1 MAAPGCEPGQ
11 TGLPTLPFGCFS
23 WRQLCAASFV
33 VRKGIFGSSLAHQK
47 RDLRGPEPLLV
58 ACPRENKAPISYLQR
73 FGQWEGGVF
82 CLHPEELAALHLA
95 SVLKFWPGDQARPA
109 GDPPWK
115 ARREPGCISPAFHF
129 PDAGV
134 RLLPLVMPEL
144 QHGAEAEGSQY
155 GSLAPPIASGRLKV
169 WVHLGFRG

>member
-1 MAAPGCEPGQ
+1 METTVCCKFCG
-11 TGLPTLPFGCFS
+11 
-23 WRQLCAASFV
+23 
-33 VRKGIFGSSLAHQK
+33 QK
-47 RDLRGPEPLLV
+47 RDTWFFISTPEEGFEGSRTPT
-58 ACPRENKAPISYLQR
+58 CPRENKAPISYLQR

-95 SVLKFWPGDQARPA
+95 SVLKFLPGDQAHPA

-115 ARREPGCISPAFHF
+115 ARREPGCTSPAFRF

-144 QHGAEAEGSQY
+144 QRGAETEGSQY
-155 GSLAPPIASGRLKV
+155 GSLAPPFASGRLKV
-169 WVHLGFRG
+169 WVHSGFRG